1 MNDEIMNE
9 EQADEQ
15 PKEEQREDVAPV
27 TPSPEEMPKKRR
39 KTRAERKAVLNEKKE
54 QILAQLRKLNALD
67 AKAERK
73 ARNHRLI
80 QIGAEVEK
88 VYGKPLE
95 ENQIAKFAAFLQ
107 NQQERGQWLTKALDA
122 E

>member
-1 MNDEIMNE
+1 MDENEVRTEENTERND
-9 EQADEQ
+9 A
-15 PKEEQREDVAPV
+15 QREDVAPV
-27 TPSPEEMPKKRR
+27 ATSPEEKPTKKR
-39 KTRAERKAVLNEKKE
+39 KTRAERKAALNEKKE